1 MKSNST
7 PSSTY
12 RLQLHSGFTFE
23 ALQDI
28 LNYLHKLG
36 ISTVYAS
43 PIFTSTPGSMHGYD
57 VTDPHQINPAIGT
70 IEQLRHIRT
79 ILKEKGMNWL
89 QDIVPNHMAFHPDN
103 GRLYDVMER
112 GPLSPYYE
120 YFDIDW
126 QHPASELAGK
136 LITPFLGK
144 SAEACVNDGE
154 IKLIL
159 TDKGFVV
166 SYFQQ
171 TIPLSISSYDTL
183 QTVLTDSDALP
194 LRGLFNEL
202 YQQATKGIA
211 LKDWE
216 DVKRR
221 LYAGNS
227 KDVLEGIAAK
237 ISENKQLLLQV
248 LQQQYYYLCSWE
260 EADRQMNYRR
270 FFTVNELITLKMESP
285 AVFEEY
291 HKLLHSLYREEL
303 IQGLRIDHIDGLR
316 DPAAYIQRLR
326 VLFGSSCYIIAE
338 KILESE
344 ESIPSD
350 WALQGTSGYEFLSFT
365 NHLLTN
371 PAGEKQL
378 EKFYHELLPDT
389 GDYQNLVYA
398 KKKLILERYMGG
410 EYENLV
416 RYCYAL
422 KLADART
429 NREHLKEAIGL
440 FIVCLPIYR
449 LYPSQWPLDDYAQ
462 EIIRTTFLRIRSMNR
477 TAEEGIGLLESL
489 WEEIHDPEKAK
500 NRLLFLQRLMQFT
513 GPVTAKGV
521 EDTTFYVYNALLSH
535 NEVGDS
541 PAISNYSISTFHQRI
556 AMRQQHTPCSL
567 NTTSTHDTKRGEDG
581 RMRLNTL
588 SLMPEEWVQ
597 QVTQWRALNKAYIN
611 DLTLNDEYFIY
622 QSIVSGFPEDGIIT
636 PEYIERLQQYVTK
649 AMREAKVNTTWTAP
663 NETYESNAMRFI
675 QQLLKDETGFLA
687 SARAFIDK
695 VNQYAFVSSLSQ
707 VLLKITAPGIPDIY
721 QGCELW
727 DYSYVDPD
735 NRRAVDYSLRK
746 RHLDEIIAREKQPD
760 FVNYLSTHRQEG
772 LEKLF
777 VTWKALTF
785 RRAHAE
791 LFTEG
796 DYLPLQTSSEK
807 VVAYARVYRQQWV
820 VIIAPLPGGADAA
833 GTVLLPAGAPVN
845 WRNIF
850 TGEVLD
856 NNGRLEIAEVFKT
869 FPLGMLTNEI

>member
-23 ALQDI
+23 ALKDI
-28 LNYLHKLG
+28 LDYLHTLG

-70 IEQLRHIRT
+70 IEQLRHIRS
-79 ILKEKGMNWL
+79 ILKEKGMTWL

-103 GRLYDVMER
+103 SRLYDVMER

-126 QHPASELAGK
+126 QHPSPELAGK

-144 SAEACVNDGE
+144 SAEACVADGE
-154 IKLIL
+154 IQLQL
-159 TDKGFVV
+159 TDKGFTV
-166 SYFQQ
+166 SYFEQSF
-171 TIPLSISSYDTL
+171 PLSISAYDAL
-183 QTVLTDSDALP
+183 QTVLTNSDALP
-194 LRGLFNEL
+194 ARGLFDEL
-202 YQQATKGIA
+202 YQQATKGVA
-211 LKDWE
+211 LKEWQHI
-216 DVKRR
+216 KQQ
-221 LYAGNS
+221 LYAGN
-227 KDVLEGIAAK
+227 DQEMLAGIVAK
-237 ISENKQLLLQV
+237 VNEDKGLLLQI

-285 AVFEEY
+285 AVFDEY
-291 HKLLHSLYREEL
+291 HSLLHSLYREEL

-326 VLFGSSCYIIAE
+326 ILFGSSCYIIAE

-350 WALQGTSGYEFLSFT
+350 WALQGTSGYEFLSFS

-371 PAGEKQL
+371 TAGEKQL
-378 EKFYHELLPDT
+378 EKFYHEQFPDI
-389 GDYQNLVYA
+389 GNYQDLVYA
-398 KKKLILERYMGG
+398 KKRLILERYMAG
-410 EYENLV
+410 EWESLV
-416 RYCYAL
+416 RYFYAL

-429 NREHLKEAIGL
+429 NREYLKEAIGL
-440 FIVCLPIYR
+440 FIVCLPVYR
-449 LYPSQWPLDDYAQ
+449 LYPSQWPLDDYAR
-462 EIIRTTFLRIRSMNR
+462 EIIRTTFSRIRSMNR
-477 TAEEGIGLLESL
+477 KAEEGIGLLEAL

-521 EDTTFYVYNALLSH
+521 EDTSFYVYNALLSH

-541 PAISNYSISTFHQRI
+541 PAISNYSPATFHQRMT
-556 AMRQQHTPCSL
+556 ARQQHTPSSL

-581 RMRLNTL
+581 RMRLNVL
-588 SLMPEEWVQ
+588 SLIPQEWIQ
-597 QVTQWRALNKAYIN
+597 QVMQWRAQNKAWLN
-611 DLTLNDEYFIY
+611 GLTPNDEYFIY
-622 QSIVSGFPEDGIIT
+622 QSVVAGFPVDGVVT
-636 PEYIERLQQYVTK
+636 PEYIERLQQYFTK

-663 NETYESNAMRFI
+663 DEAYESNAMNFI
-675 QQLLKDETGFLA
+675 KHLLTDEEGFLT
-687 SARAFIDK
+687 SARTFIDK
-695 VNQYAFVSSLSQ
+695 VNQYAFISSLSQ

-735 NRRAVDYSLRK
+735 NRRPVDYTLRK
-746 RHLDEIIAREKQPD
+746 RYLAEIISREKKVD
-760 FVNYLSTHRQEG
+760 FFKYLSAHRQEG

-777 VTWKALTF
+777 VTWKGLVF
-785 RRAHAE
+785 RRSHEE
-791 LFTEG
+791 LFLAG
-796 DYLPLQTSSEK
+796 DYLPLQVSNERI
-807 VVAYARVYRQQWV
+807 VAYARVYRQQWV
-820 VIIAPLPGGADAA
+820 VVIAPLPGGADAA
-833 GTVLLPAGAPVN
+833 GTVLLPAGAPLN

-856 NNGRLEIAEVFKT
+856 NRGRLEVAEVFKT